1 MSTSVFDD
9 YIRLGNVG
17 TDLIVN
23 MTEIVNNQ
31 EQALDLDNPTISSS
45 TIELRKPRGTIVS
58 LTSSIVNSPGTD
70 GKIHHT
76 DGVGIFD
83 KRGRWQIRGVVNYSG
98 GGLFKGSWT
107 GFTVGE

>member
-1 MSTSVFDD
+1 MSATVFDN
-9 YIRLGNVG
+9 YIRTGNIG

-23 MTEIVNNQ
+23 MTEVINNQ
-31 EQALDLDNPTISSS
+31 EQARDLDNPPITSS
-45 TIELRKPRGTIVS
+45 TIELRKPRGTIIS
-58 LTSSIVNSPGTD
+58 LSSSIVNAPGTD

-83 KRGRWQIRGVVNYSG
+83 KRGRWQIRGVLNYAG
-98 GGLFKGSWT
+98 GGIFKGSWT